1 MAQVDVNIRNWVIVG
16 LLALTFAIV
25 FKMVLLNPAI
35 PTPAF
40 VRQAARAA

>member
-1 MAQVDVNIRNWVIVG
+1 MAQVDVNVRNWLVVG

-25 FKMVLLNPAI
+25 FKMVILNPAV
-35 PTPAF
+35 PAPAF